1 MQRRHYL
8 IIILL
13 AVLAG
18 VIGCNKSAYLDKKP
32 NTTLFVPSTLTDF
45 QETLDND
52 QVMNLTPILGEVSA
66 DNYYLA
72 YNYWTSLDAKE
83 LNAYI
88 WAPDLYNGM
97 GNVAD
102 WNVPY
107 SQVFYS
113 NVVLDGLP
121 GVTVDTS
128 SI

>member
-18 VIGCNKSAYLDKKP
+18 VIGCSKSAYLDKKP

-45 QETLDND
+45 QEMLDND
-52 QVMNLTPILGEVSA
+52 LVMNLTPILGEVSS

-72 YNYWTSLDAKE
+72 YSYWSTLDVME

-88 WAPDLYNGM
+88 WAQDLYDGA
-97 GNVAD
+97 GGVAD

-107 SQVFYS
+107 SQ
-113 NVVLDGLP
+113 
-121 GVTVDTS
+121 
-128 SI
+128 